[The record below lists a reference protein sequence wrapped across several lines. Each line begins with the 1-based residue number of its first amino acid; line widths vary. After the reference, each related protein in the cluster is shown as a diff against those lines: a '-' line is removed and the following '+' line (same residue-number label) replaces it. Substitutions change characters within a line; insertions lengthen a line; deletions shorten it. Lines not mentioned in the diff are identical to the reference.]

1 MKYKITDGQL
11 DDVIFLYLD
20 IQYFIKIEKKEN
32 IFFLNSSDDK
42 LSDAQIAYIK
52 SDGECYIKYELIME
66 ISKFFFIDDGYEV
79 NKIIGR
85 WLENT
90 LQRRVSSIIWT

>member
-1 MKYKITDGQL
+1 MKYIITESRFDKA
-11 DDVIFLYLD
+11 VFKYLD
-20 IQYFIKIEKKEN
+20 NQDFIKVNKKEN

-52 SDGECYIKYELIME
+52 SDGECYIKYELMAE
-66 ISKFFFIDDGYEV
+66 ISDFFSIDVYEV

-85 WLENT
+85 WFEDT
-90 LQRRVSSIIWT
+90 QQRRVSSIHWV

>member
-1 MKYKITDGQL
+1 MKYIITESRFDKA
-11 DDVIFLYLD
+11 VFKYLD
-20 IQYFIKIEKKEN
+20 NQDFIKVNKKEN

-42 LSDAQIAYIK
+42 FSDAQIAYIK

-66 ISKFFFIDDGYEV
+66 ISKFFSIDDGYEV

-85 WLENT
+85 WIENT

>member
-1 MKYKITDGQL
+1 MKYLITESQFDK
-11 DDVIFLYLD
+11 VIFKYLD
-20 IQYFIKIEKKEN
+20 NQDFIQVEKKEN
-32 IFFLNSSDDK
+32 IFFLNSSDDG
-42 LSDAQIAYIK
+42 LSDAQITYVK
-52 SDGECYIKYELIME
+52 SDGWCGINYELIME
-66 ISKFFFIDDGYEV
+66 ISKFFSIDDGYEV

>member
-1 MKYKITDGQL
+1 
-11 DDVIFLYLD
+11 
-20 IQYFIKIEKKEN
+20 
-32 IFFLNSSDDK
+32 
-42 LSDAQIAYIK
+42 
-52 SDGECYIKYELIME
+52 ME
-66 ISKFFFIDDGYEV
+66 ISKFFSIDDGYEV

>member
-1 MKYKITDGQL
+1 MKYKITDRQL

-20 IQYFIKIEKKEN
+20 IQDFIKIEKKEN

-52 SDGECYIKYELIME
+52 SDGECYIKYELMVE
-66 ISKFFFIDDGYEV
+66 ISEFFSIDDSYVV

-85 WLENT
+85 WFEDT
-90 LQRRVSSIIWT
+90 QQRRVSSIIWV

>member
-1 MKYKITDGQL
+1 MKYIITESRFDKA
-11 DDVIFLYLD
+11 VFKYLD
-20 IQYFIKIEKKEN
+20 NQDFIKVNKKEN

>member
-1 MKYKITDGQL
+1 MKYIITESQFDKA
-11 DDVIFLYLD
+11 VFKYLD
-20 IQYFIKIEKKEN
+20 NQDFIKVNKKEN

-52 SDGECYIKYELIME
+52 TDGECYIKYELMVE
-66 ISKFFFIDDGYEV
+66 ISEFFSTDIYEV

-85 WLENT
+85 WFENT
-90 LQRRVSSIIWT
+90 QQRRVSSIHWV

>member
-1 MKYKITDGQL
+1 MKYIITESQFDKA
-11 DDVIFLYLD
+11 VFKYLD
-20 IQYFIKIEKKEN
+20 NQDFIKVNKKEN

-52 SDGECYIKYELIME
+52 SDGECYIKYELMVE
-66 ISKFFFIDDGYEV
+66 ISEFFSTDVYEV

-85 WLENT
+85 WFENT
-90 LQRRVSSIIWT
+90 QQRRVSSIIWV

>member
-1 MKYKITDGQL
+1 MKYLITESQFDKA
-11 DDVIFLYLD
+11 VFKYLD
-20 IQYFIKIEKKEN
+20 NQDFIKVNKKEN

-52 SDGECYIKYELIME
+52 TDGECYIKYELMEE
-66 ISKFFFIDDGYEV
+66 ISEFFSIDIYEV
-79 NKIIGR
+79 NKIIGS

-90 LQRRVSSIIWT
+90 IQRRVSSIHWV

>member
-1 MKYKITDGQL
+1 MKYIITESRFDKA
-11 DDVIFLYLD
+11 VFKYLD
-20 IQYFIKIEKKEN
+20 NQDFIKVNKKEN

-52 SDGECYIKYELIME
+52 SDGECYIKYELMVE
-66 ISKFFFIDDGYEV
+66 ISDFFSIDVYEV

-85 WLENT
+85 WFEDT
-90 LQRRVSSIIWT
+90 QQRRVSSIHWV

>member
-1 MKYKITDGQL
+1 MKYIITESRFDKA
-11 DDVIFLYLD
+11 VFKYLD
-20 IQYFIKIEKKEN
+20 NQDFIKLNKKEN

-52 SDGECYIKYELIME
+52 SDGECYIKYELMVE
-66 ISKFFFIDDGYEV
+66 ISDFFSIDVYEV

-85 WLENT
+85 WFEDT
-90 LQRRVSSIIWT
+90 QQRRVSSIHWV

>member
-1 MKYKITDGQL
+1 MKYIITESQFDKA
-11 DDVIFLYLD
+11 VFKYLD
-20 IQYFIKIEKKEN
+20 NQDFIKVNKKEN

-52 SDGECYIKYELIME
+52 SDGECYIKYELMVE
-66 ISKFFFIDDGYEV
+66 ISEFFSTDVYEV

-85 WLENT
+85 WFEDT
-90 LQRRVSSIIWT
+90 QQRRVSSIHWV

>member
-1 MKYKITDGQL
+1 MKYIITESRFDKA
-11 DDVIFLYLD
+11 VFKYLD
-20 IQYFIKIEKKEN
+20 NQDFIKVNKKEN

-42 LSDAQIAYIK
+42 FSHAQITYIK

-66 ISKFFFIDDGYEV
+66 ISKFFSIDDGYEV

-85 WLENT
+85 WIENT

>member
-1 MKYKITDGQL
+1 MKYKITDKQL

-20 IQYFIKIEKKEN
+20 NQDFIKIEKKEN

-52 SDGECYIKYELIME
+52 SYGECYIKYELIVE
-66 ISKFFFIDDGYEV
+66 ISEFFSIDVYEV

-85 WLENT
+85 WIENA
-90 LQRRVSSIIWT
+90 LQRTVSSIYWT